1 MELTDKQRKIVEAKE
16 PFIIVQS
23 AAGSGKTRCLVE
35 RIKYLLNN
43 GYKGEDIVA
52 ITFTN
57 AAAEEIMERI
67 GRPRGLFVGTI
78 HSLAARFLKAYGVD
92 TTEVIENENFD
103 DLFELVKKYPKSIQP
118 VKYMLIDETQDS
130 PPNQFE
136 FMLDMIN
143 PNQWMIFF
151 DGRQC
156 IYRFNEADPDYIFD
170 LMKEPGITT
179 YQLNENFRCGGSI
192 LNFARRIIQK
202 MGYQYIDNSITRVP
216 FMGDV
221 WEEEI
226 SYSNLVGYI
235 EGLKDKGYKY
245 GDWFILCR
253 QNDQVKET
261 LDVLKKAGI
270 PNDSFRRK
278 DLNRAEF
285 LERIKKDSVKVLTI
299 HQAKGLESRCVVVIG
314 AKFFSKE
321 EKCISY
327 VAATRAKELLIW
339 TRGAKE
345 KKKKQQI
352 VNWE

>member
-1 MELTDKQRKIVEAKE
+1 MNLTEKQKEIVEAKE
-16 PFIIVQS
+16 PYIVVQS

-35 RIKYLLNN
+35 RIKYLLQN

-67 GRPRGLFVGTI
+67 GRPQGLFVGTI
-78 HSLAARFLKAYGVD
+78 HSLAARLLRAYGIDISD
-92 TTEVIENENFD
+92 TIEQENFD
-103 DLFELVKKYPKSIQP
+103 NLFELVKTYPGCIQS

-130 PPNQFE
+130 PPNQLE
-136 FMLDMIN
+136 FMLNMIQ
-143 PNQWMIFF
+143 PERWMIFF

-156 IYRFNEADPDYIFD
+156 IYRFNKANPEDIFNLMEKPDV
-170 LMKEPGITT
+170 TT
-179 YQLNENFRCGGSI
+179 YQLDENFRCGGSI
-192 LNFARRIIQK
+192 LNFARRIIQRA
-202 MGYQYIDNSITRVP
+202 GYQYVDNSIARTS

-221 WEEEI
+221 WEEELD
-226 SYSNLVGYI
+226 YSLLVDYIRTLHERGYN
-235 EGLKDKGYKY
+235 Y

-253 QNDQVKET
+253 SNDQVKDT
-261 LDVLKKAGI
+261 ISYLQSAGI

-278 DLNRAEF
+278 DLDRAEF
-285 LERIKKDSVKVLTI
+285 LQRIKQDSVKILTV
-299 HQAKGLESRCVVVIG
+299 HQAKGLENRCVVVIG
-314 AKFFSKE
+314 AKFFSLE

-339 TRGAKE
+339 TRSP
-345 KKKKQQI
+345 KKKKGKRKI